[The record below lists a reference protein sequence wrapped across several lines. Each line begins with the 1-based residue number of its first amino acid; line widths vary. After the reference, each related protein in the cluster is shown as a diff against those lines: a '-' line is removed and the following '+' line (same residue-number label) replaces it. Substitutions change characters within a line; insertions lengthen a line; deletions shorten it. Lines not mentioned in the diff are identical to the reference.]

1 VWVGGRAHRAGAG
14 RQAAIARP
22 QAPRRPGTAQAL
34 LIAVLTAAA
43 LVTGVYAVYTGL
55 AGGPGA
61 GPGWLAAVG
70 PTLRLRRGPP
80 IRQGARSAGQPARR

>member
-1 VWVGGRAHRAGAG
+1 VSGRHALPG

>member
-1 VWVGGRAHRAGAG
+1 VVVVVSGRHARAG

-61 GPGWLAAVG
+61 GPGWLPAVSL
-70 PTLRLRRGPP
+70 TL
-80 IRQGARSAGQPARR
+80 